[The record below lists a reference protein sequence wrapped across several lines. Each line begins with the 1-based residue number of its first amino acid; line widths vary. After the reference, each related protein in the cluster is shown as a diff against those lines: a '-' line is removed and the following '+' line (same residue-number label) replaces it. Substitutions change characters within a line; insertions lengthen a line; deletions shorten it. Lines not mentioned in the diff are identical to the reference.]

1 MDIST
6 LQKKIIKDSQKIIK
20 KNYYFSNSFSY
31 FPIFADTPG
40 TLFLKSKA
48 DYKYRFYYILYYFKF
63 FLSILFSKVEFK
75 KYFNKNKNFEE
86 SFATISLLNKIT
98 AEVKTINIK
107 LKENYIYEE
116 LKIYA
121 IDCYNSKPLEKV
133 ETAVYLNIYNEKSM
147 KKIFN
152 GWMIK
157 SLPSI
162 SSMEHPIYDLWVDDC
177 YKL

>member
-1 MDIST
+1 MM
-6 LQKKIIKDSQKIIK
+6 IIKNGVQKIKVIF
-20 KNYYFSNSFSY
+20 NILFLSFLLFSNLHAQDIEDLPLINLNELEPTY
-31 FPIFADTPG
+31 EDEVIDQNIEND
-40 TLFLKSKA
+40 SK
-48 DYKYRFYYILYYFKF
+48 DNDFIN
-63 FLSILFSKVEFK
+63 S
-75 KYFNKNKNFEE
+75 KNKNFEE

-107 LKENYIYEE
+107 LKENYLYEE

-121 IDCYNSKPLEKV
+121 IDCYNSNPLEKA
-133 ETAVYLNIYNEKSM
+133 ETAVYLNIYIEKTM

-177 YKL
+177 FKL

>member
-1 MDIST
+1 MM
-6 LQKKIIKDSQKIIK
+6 IIKNGAQKIKIK
-20 KNYYFSNSFSY
+20 F
-31 FPIFADTPG
+31 
-40 TLFLKSKA
+40 
-48 DYKYRFYYILYYFKF
+48 
-63 FLSILFSKVEFK
+63 SILFWSFAFLSSLYAQNIEVLPLINLNELEPTYEDEVIDQNIENDLKNDDFI
-75 KYFNKNKNFEE
+75 NSQNKNFEE

-107 LKENYIYEE
+107 LKENYLYEE

-121 IDCYNSKPLEKV
+121 IDCYNSNPLEKA
-133 ETAVYLNIYNEKSM
+133 ETAVYLNIYVEKTM

>member
-1 MDIST
+1 MMIIKNGV
-6 LQKKIIKDSQKIIK
+6 QKIKIIFGI
-20 KNYYFSNSFSY
+20 
-31 FPIFADTPG
+31 
-40 TLFLKSKA
+40 LFLSLVLLSS
-48 DYKYRFYYILYYFKF
+48 LYAQNIEVLPLINLNELEPTYEDEDIDQNIENGLKDNDFIN
-63 FLSILFSKVEFK
+63 S
-75 KYFNKNKNFEE
+75 KNKNFEE

-98 AEVKTINIK
+98 AEVKTINIR
-107 LKENYIYEE
+107 LKENYRYEE

-121 IDCYNSKPLEKV
+121 IDCYNSKPLEKA
-133 ETAVYLNIYNEKSM
+133 ETAVYLNIYSEKSM